1 MTRQR
6 VNVRTPGAAL
16 IGRALTLVLGLAL
29 VWYGLMVVL
38 LAVKVSPHTVNSLS
52 AYHTLY
58 NHAAGLRHRDF
69 TAVVRLIGALAGL
82 LVLLAF
88 LYLLLR
94 QVPVPRLTR
103 HPMVLPES
111 GRGRIVVEPRAVER
125 IAETAAGRHARV
137 AAANGRLSDD
147 ELTVNVGVST
157 AERLAPTLSE
167 VKREVLDAL
176 SRHGLPGVPVHII
189 ATAYTPRTGR
199 ELS

>member
-1 MTRQR
+1 VTRQR
-6 VNVRTPGAAL
+6 VNARTPRAAL
-16 IGRALTLVLGLAL
+16 IGRALTLLLGLAL

-52 AYHTLY
+52 GYHTLY
-58 NHAAGLRHRDF
+58 QDAAGLRRHDF
-69 TAVVRLIGALAGL
+69 TTVVRLIGAFAGL
-82 LVLLAF
+82 LVLLGF

-103 HPMVLPES
+103 HPLVLPES
-111 GRGRIVVEPRAVER
+111 GRGQIVVEPRAVER

-137 AAANGRLSDD
+137 AGAHGRLTDD
-147 ELTVNVGVST
+147 ELTVNVGVSSAT
-157 AERLAPTLSE
+157 FLAPTLTE
-167 VKREVLDAL
+167 VRREVHDAL
-176 SRHGLPGVPVHII
+176 ARHGLPAVPVHVI